1 VKPRVLY
8 VVSRFPKTTE
18 TFVVHEWMALAPR
31 FEMAFAALT
40 RTDEPVRHPA
50 TRVALERAWFPRR
63 RAWSTWAAHGWWLR
77 RAPRQFV
84 DTLAIVLR
92 SAWGARLPAFAKTL
106 AAFHQGVALA
116 RRAHDERIDHVHA
129 HFANH
134 AATAAW
140 VVHRLTARPY
150 SFTAH
155 ANDLFRTPPLLAR
168 KTADAAFVVAISDYN
183 ARLLRAQVPDARV
196 HVVHCGVDVDRFGFT
211 TRPTRAGARRVLCV
225 AGFEA
230 KKGHRDLL
238 EAVATVA
245 RARRDVRLV
254 LVGDGPERDAID
266 RSAARLGITDRLE
279 RLGALGGD
287 DVVQQLA
294 VADVFALPS
303 VRDATGRMDGIPVAL
318 MEAMA
323 AGVPVV
329 TTSVSGIPE
338 LVDEHSG
345 IVVPPGDT
353 TALARAITTLLDDT
367 ELARRL
373 ATNARARVEADFDLT
388 SEATKV
394 GDLVAAAITATSD
407 APAGA

>member
-1 VKPRVLY
+1 
-8 VVSRFPKTTE
+8 
-18 TFVVHEWMALAPR
+18 
-31 FEMAFAALT
+31 
-40 RTDEPVRHPA
+40 
-50 TRVALERAWFPRR
+50 
-63 RAWSTWAAHGWWLR
+63 
-77 RAPRQFV
+77 
-84 DTLAIVLR
+84 
-92 SAWGARLPAFAKTL
+92 
-106 AAFHQGVALA
+106 
-116 RRAHDERIDHVHA
+116 
-129 HFANH
+129 
-134 AATAAW
+134 
-140 VVHRLTARPY
+140 
-150 SFTAH
+150 
-155 ANDLFRTPPLLAR
+155 
-168 KTADAAFVVAISDYN
+168 
-183 ARLLRAQVPDARV
+183 
-196 HVVHCGVDVDRFGFT
+196 
-211 TRPTRAGARRVLCV
+211 
-225 AGFEA
+225 
-230 KKGHRDLL
+230 
-238 EAVATVA
+238 
-245 RARRDVRLV
+245 V

-294 VADVFALPS
+294 VAHVFALPS